1 MYRNLTSVVPIPDA
15 PEPVIVQDAGI
26 TGETARGTQQRS
38 IDAAL
43 VKAAQAGDASA
54 FGQLYERYR
63 DPVFRY
69 CLSRTGA
76 KHEAEDLVADVFIR
90 AMEALDRYEDRG
102 LPFVAYLFRI
112 ARNAAIDKSRRTRPD
127 MSIDELVNHPESG
140 QNVEA
145 EAARSIERDVLFNA
159 MSKLKPDYR
168 EVLLLRFVEG
178 YGAADVGRMTGRS
191 EGAVRTLQHRAIDRL
206 RKELDRM
213 GQLSLFER
221 FSGADAA
228 E

>member
-1 MYRNLTSVVPIPDA
+1 VRRQ
-15 PEPVIVQDAGI
+15 EG
-26 TGETARGTQQRS
+26 RS
-38 IDAAL
+38 SAVSTL
-43 VKAAQAGDASA
+43 RSSKPPRPGDASA
-54 FGQLYERYR
+54 FGQLYEHYR

-102 LPFVAYLFRI
+102 LPFVAFLFRI

-127 MSIDELVNHPESG
+127 MSIDDLINHPMSG

-145 EAARSIERDVLFNA
+145 DAIRSIERDVLFRA
-159 MSKLKPDYR
+159 MSNLKSDYR
-168 EVLLLRFVEG
+168 DVLLLRFVEG

-191 EGAVRTLQHRAIDRL
+191 EGAVRTLQHRALDRL
-206 RKELDRM
+206 RKELERM
-213 GQLSLFER
+213 GEVSLFER
-221 FSGADAA
+221 WDPGADAA

>member
-1 MYRNLTSVVPIPDA
+1 MT
-15 PEPVIVQDAGI
+15 Q
-26 TGETARGTQQRS
+26 RG

-63 DPVFRY
+63 DPVYRY
-69 CLSRTGA
+69 CLARTGA
-76 KHEAEDLVADVFIR
+76 KHEAEDLVADVFLR
-90 AMEALDRYEDRG
+90 AMEALDRYQDRG
-102 LPFVAYLFRI
+102 LPFVAFLFRV
-112 ARNAAIDKSRRTRPD
+112 ARNAAIDRSRRTRPD
-127 MSIDELVNHPESG
+127 MSMDELTHHPEST

-145 EAARSIERDVLFNA
+145 QAVRSMEQAALVAA
-159 MSKLKPDYR
+159 MSKLKTDYR

-191 EGAVRTLQHRAIDRL
+191 EGAVRTLQHRALERL
-206 RKELDRM
+206 RRELERSGQITLLDRWA
-213 GQLSLFER
+213 
-221 FSGADAA
+221 GAGGPA

>member
-1 MYRNLTSVVPIPDA
+1 MIP
-15 PEPVIVQDAGI
+15 DAGI
-26 TGETARGTQQRS
+26 TGETATASQRRG

-63 DPVFRY
+63 EPVYRY
-69 CLSRTGA
+69 CLARTGA
-76 KHEAEDLVADVFIR
+76 KHEAEDLVADVFLR

-102 LPFVAYLFRI
+102 LPFVAFLFRV
-112 ARNAAIDKSRRTRPD
+112 ARNAAIDKNRRTRPD
-127 MSIDELVNHPESG
+127 MSVDDLVHHPESG

-145 EAARSIERDVLFNA
+145 EVVRSTERQALLDA
-159 MSKLKPDYR
+159 MSKLKADYR

-191 EGAVRTLQHRAIDRL
+191 EGAVRTLQHRAIERL
-206 RKELDRM
+206 RRELERSGDM
-213 GQLSLFER
+213 SLFDR
-221 FSGADAA
+221 WSGGAEAA
-228 E
+228 K

>member
-26 TGETARGTQQRS
+26 TGETARGSQQRS

>member
-1 MYRNLTSVVPIPDA
+1 M
-15 PEPVIVQDAGI
+15 
-26 TGETARGTQQRS
+26 QQRG

-43 VKAAQAGDASA
+43 VKAAQAGDATA

-63 DPVFRY
+63 DPVFRF

-102 LPFVAYLFRI
+102 LPFLAYLLRI
-112 ARNAAIDKSRRTRPD
+112 ARNAAIDRSRKTRPD
-127 MSIDELVNHPESG
+127 MSIDELVNHPESA

-145 EAARSIERDVLFNA
+145 EAARSIERDTLFNA
-159 MSKLKPDYR
+159 MSRLKPDYR

-191 EGAVRTLQHRAIDRL
+191 EGAVRTLQHRALDRL
-206 RKELDRM
+206 RNELARM
-213 GQLSLFER
+213 GELSLFECV
-221 FSGADAA
+221 SGEDAA
-228 E
+228 D

>member
-1 MYRNLTSVVPIPDA
+1 
-15 PEPVIVQDAGI
+15 
-26 TGETARGTQQRS
+26 
-38 IDAAL
+38 
-43 VKAAQAGDASA
+43 
-54 FGQLYERYR
+54 
-63 DPVFRY
+63 
-69 CLSRTGA
+69 LSRTGA

-112 ARNAAIDKSRRTRPD
+112 ARNAAIDRSRRTRPD

-145 EAARSIERDVLFNA
+145 EAVHSIERDALFKA

-178 YGAADVGRMTGRS
+178 YGAAEVGRMTGRS
-191 EGAVRTLQHRAIDRL
+191 EGAVRTLQHRALDRL
-206 RKELDRM
+206 RRELDRT
-213 GQLSLFER
+213 GATALFDR
-221 FSGADAA
+221 WAGAEAA
-228 E
+228 K

>member
-1 MYRNLTSVVPIPDA
+1 
-15 PEPVIVQDAGI
+15 
-26 TGETARGTQQRS
+26 
-38 IDAAL
+38 

-63 DPVFRY
+63 DPVYRY
-69 CLSRTGA
+69 CLARTGA
-76 KHEAEDLVADVFIR
+76 KVEAEDLVADVFIR
-90 AMEALDRYEDRG
+90 AMESLKRYEDRG

-112 ARNAAIDKSRRTRPD
+112 ARNAAIDRSRRTRPD
-127 MSIDELVNHPESG
+127 MSIDDLVTHPPSG

-145 EAARSIERDVLFNA
+145 DAVRHSEQRTLAAAL
-159 MSKLKPDYR
+159 SKLKPDYR

-191 EGAVRTLQHRAIDRL
+191 EGAVRTLQHRAVERL
-206 RKELDRM
+206 RRELEKSGELSAFDRW
-213 GQLSLFER
+213 
-221 FSGADAA
+221 SGGAEAA